1 MPDKFHPISF
11 EEFCRGLNIIRAN
24 IKEED
29 KQFVYSVYSYTV
41 EGISDISE
49 TNVINNLQNLNH
61 LEIIGYAVGEFLY
74 HIELM
79 PDEQKEKFKKD
90 ENVLVSISSM
100 VADKYLSLNN
110 LSYNQS
116 SLANRFSP
124 QISTL
129 YVYINFMLNIV
140 ESKWTKKDPKFT
152 LLSDLFMKSISIGKC
167 TLDLLVKGFN
177 TEAFSCW
184 RTLHEC
190 ECTLQILSQYGE
202 PVVRAYLKH
211 MQFGI
216 AFRDSMTDKEEQTKI
231 FMSMKE
237 EMKEYDLKSK
247 DIKKYIEYGWLYSV
261 PGVKGNEKFKLNF
274 RDGLEMIAGLSEY
287 NKRYEMSSEII
298 HGTPLLVYSSPEYFY
313 FVTLLSTYESFFR
326 LEKLFT
332 LAYSRRVSEEEFK
345 SYLSMREVYFNHL
358 ISIHKRESARFKFW
372 QQAQRKN
379 IEK

>member
-1 MPDKFHPISF
+1 
-11 EEFCRGLNIIRAN
+11 
-24 IKEED
+24 
-29 KQFVYSVYSYTV
+29 
-41 EGISDISE
+41 
-49 TNVINNLQNLNH
+49 
-61 LEIIGYAVGEFLY
+61 
-74 HIELM
+74 
-79 PDEQKEKFKKD
+79 
-90 ENVLVSISSM
+90 M

-287 NKRYEMSSEII
+287 NKR
-298 HGTPLLVYSSPEYFY
+298 
-313 FVTLLSTYESFFR
+313 
-326 LEKLFT
+326 
-332 LAYSRRVSEEEFK
+332 
-345 SYLSMREVYFNHL
+345 
-358 ISIHKRESARFKFW
+358 
-372 QQAQRKN
+372 
-379 IEK
+379 